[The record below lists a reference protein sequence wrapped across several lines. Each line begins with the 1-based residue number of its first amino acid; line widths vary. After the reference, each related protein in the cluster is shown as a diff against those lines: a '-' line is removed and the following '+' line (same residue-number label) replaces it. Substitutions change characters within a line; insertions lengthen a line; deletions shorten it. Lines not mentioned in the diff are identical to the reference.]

1 VPDADVIVIGSGAG
15 GMTAAVACAL
25 AGKKVLVL
33 EQHDRPGGW
42 CHSFPLGGYEF
53 SPGVHYLGD
62 LDNGGFGQRIIEGLG
77 LAPHL
82 TFLELNPDGYD
93 HVRIGADFRFDIP
106 KGFDNYLRRMQER
119 FPADAEGIATVLNV
133 YRALGRELKAIGGPS
148 RRVLGSRRL
157 GGLAK
162 VASLPAKAPNLLRW
176 GHRPLSKLLERYVRD
191 PYARAV
197 LSIQVGDHGL
207 APSRA
212 PTVLHGAIASHYFD
226 GGWYPKGGAKA
237 IPRAYL
243 RQLKAHG
250 GEIRLQADVH
260 RIRTH
265 QGKVVGVE
273 LTDGTSLDAPVV
285 ISNADPH
292 LTYTRM
298 LDPDTLPAKLRRKL
312 ARTRYSISN
321 VSLFAAVDLDLPA
334 MGFDSG
340 NIWWHD
346 HTDIDVSYERAR
358 AGREGPIEGG
368 FLTVTSLK
376 DPTKRHGNIH
386 TVEVFHLTGT
396 DSWKNVPGGP
406 GERPQAY
413 EDRKQRL
420 LDEMIDATEKIMPGL
435 RDNLVFRELG
445 TPATNKFYV
454 KSSDGN
460 MYGTEKTM
468 DQLGPFAFKTR
479 SPVDGLFLCGSSTLS
494 HGVFGAAQSGLVAA
508 AQATKVKTDE
518 LLSHSAG
525 PVKLLPADDLSAWP
539 ASERRRIE
547 RKAAKAAVAK

>member
-1 VPDADVIVIGSGAG
+1 MNDADVIVIGSGAG
-15 GMTAAVACAL
+15 GMTAAVAAAL

-62 LDNGGFGQRIIEGLG
+62 LDNGGLGQQIIEGLG
-77 LAPHL
+77 LAEHL

-93 HVRIGADFRFDIP
+93 HVRIGDDFRFDIP
-106 KGFDNYLRRMQER
+106 KGFDTYVRKLQER
-119 FPADAEGIATVLNV
+119 FPADAAGIAKVLGI
-133 YRALGRELKAIGGPS
+133 YRDLRDELKAISGPS

-157 GGLAK
+157 GALAK
-162 VASLPAKAPNLLRW
+162 GATLPLQAPTMLRW
-176 GHRPLSKLLERYVRD
+176 GHRPLQVLLDRYITD
-191 PYARAV
+191 PLAQAV
-197 LSIQVGDHGL
+197 LSIQVGDSGVG
-207 APSRA
+207 PSRA
-212 PTVLHGAIASHYFD
+212 PVVLHALVASHYFN
-226 GGWYPKGGAKA
+226 GGWYPKGGAKS

-243 RQLKAHG
+243 RQLRAHG
-250 GEIRLQADVH
+250 GEIRLKTDVH

-273 LTDGTSLDAPVV
+273 LSDGSTLDAPIV

-292 LTYTRM
+292 LTYTKM
-298 LDPDTLPAKLRRKL
+298 MDESDLPRGLRRKL

-340 NIWWHD
+340 NVWWSD
-346 HTDIDVSYERAR
+346 TPDIDSLYERAR
-358 AGREGPIEGG
+358 LGTPGPIDGG

-376 DPTKRHGNIH
+376 DRSKQQGNVH
-386 TVEVFHLTGT
+386 TIEVFHLTGT
-396 DSWKNVPGGP
+396 EPWKDVRGTP
-406 GERPQAY
+406 GERPRAY

-420 LDEMIDATEKIMPGL
+420 MDEMIDATEKVIPGL
-435 RDNLVFRELG
+435 RENLVFRELG

-454 KSSDGN
+454 KSTDGN

-468 DQLGPFAFKTR
+468 DQLGPFSFKTR
-479 SPVDGLFLCGSSTLS
+479 SPVEGLFLCGSSTLS
-494 HGVFGAAQSGLVAA
+494 HGVFGAAHSGLIAA
-508 AQATKVKTDE
+508 AQATRTPTRE
-518 LLSHSAG
+518 LLSHKTAS
-525 PVKLLPADDLSAWP
+525 VKLLPADDLSAWP
-539 ASERRRIE
+539 EKDQ
-547 RKAAKAAVAK
+547 RKVKRQQAVTQ